1 MKIKS
6 LLLISIMMLSMFIA
20 PAAFALADT
29 SDTSDSSLST
39 ADMDASDVDALTQ
52 GVGQM
57 FSLFRGFGASG
68 ETLGTVFSMMFEN
81 FDNMSSTK
89 EMDGTYVMNASVISN
104 KTSEQQSFGSGQS
117 KKYWLPGPYNLAESG
132 NTTYVDEYPY
142 VKVTENGTANV
153 TKMDGV
159 SITFI
164 IWDSDGSFIDA
175 IDRILTSIRNLNE
188 IEATQDQYSDGEA
201 QKAAIEEVV
210 SAVTYF
216 LIHINDIITGDEVI
230 ILNMIAFTN
239 YEVTYEGYGAT
250 YNWYVTENGRRTDTI
265 LLNQTYPTWNEDY
278 TAIATDINDETAL
291 NLLHP
296 ESFRYNTTVTDFS
309 FDVVELWLKNFEIH
323 IDVQAIL
330 TAIMDAQNA
339 VNSGTEVSSDPFN
352 GKAVED
358 IFEGLDIEFYVFTH
372 SFVDFIMFNDTRLGL
387 ETTDNNGVPDVIR
400 ESIGTYENETVD
412 AITDTEVTKYFQL
425 INGTFSFQE
434 PTYKN
439 GKMEWGVRIDNF
451 NFRLIPIG
459 LSADSVSLDDA
470 PVLSMDYFELG
481 FAFQPTD
488 SQTVDT
494 TDFIDSSS
502 ESVQMGAAHVKF
514 TTEFAKWNQPSNT
527 TDDFAIIF
535 MSTILHVH
543 LHIENHD
550 LDTESTSDDPLLAES
565 DYNNEEH
572 SVKVGDY
579 AGDLPLAEIDMAGP
593 EYTQTNSLG
602 EATNHSAQ
610 TTIIPQVYADYNA
623 QAQTTYQDEN
633 NGTNVAT
640 GMLTVEFS
648 VLIYAIS
655 YPTFD
660 GSGDA
665 IQHDPTFS
673 IFITFENPGFVAVLL
688 VVGAVALVG
697 IAAVLITKK
706 KNA

>member
-6 LLLISIMMLSMFIA
+6 LLLISVMMLSMFVA
-20 PAAFALADT
+20 PSAFALADT
-29 SDTSDSSLST
+29 SDST
-39 ADMDASDVDALTQ
+39 TLDTTNMDATDVDALTQ

-81 FDNMSSTK
+81 FENMSSTK
-89 EMDGTYVMNASVISN
+89 EMDGTYVMNASITTN
-104 KTSEQQSFGSGQS
+104 KTSQQQDFGSGES
-117 KKYWLPGPYNLAESG
+117 KKYWLPGPYNLNAS
-132 NTTYVDEYPY
+132 NNATYEDEYPY
-142 VKVTENGTANV
+142 VKVTEMGTANV
-153 TKMDGV
+153 TKSDGV

-164 IWDSDGSFIDA
+164 IWDSDGTLIDA
-175 IDRILTSIRNLNE
+175 IDRLLTSIRNLNE
-188 IEATQDQYSDGEA
+188 IEATQDQYQDGEA
-201 QKAAIEEVV
+201 AKAAIEEVV

-230 ILNMIAFTN
+230 ILNMIAFTS
-239 YEVTYEGYGAT
+239 YEVSYDGYGAT
-250 YNWYVTENGRRTDTI
+250 YEWYVTENGRRTDTI
-265 LLNQTYPTWNEDY
+265 TLDATYPNWNDDY
-278 TAIATDINDETAL
+278 TAIATELNDETAL
-291 NLLHP
+291 QFLHP
-296 ESFRYNTTVTDFS
+296 ESFRYNTTMTDFS
-309 FDVVELWLKNFEIH
+309 FDVIELWLKNFEIH

-330 TAIMDAQNA
+330 NAIMEAQNA
-339 VNSGTEVSSDPFN
+339 VETGTEVSQDPF
-352 GKAVED
+352 GDKAVED

-372 SFVDFIMFNDTRLGL
+372 SFVDFVMFNDTRLGL
-387 ETTDNNGVPDVIR
+387 ASTDNNGVPDVVR
-400 ESIGTYENETVD
+400 EEIGTYENQTVD
-412 AITDTEVTKYFQL
+412 AISDTEVTKYFQL
-425 INGTFSFQE
+425 RDGAYTFLEPSYSNGR
-434 PTYKN
+434 
-439 GKMEWGVRIDNF
+439 MEWGVHIDNF
-451 NFRLIPIG
+451 NFRLIPMG
-459 LSADSVSLDDA
+459 LSADSVNETDA

-481 FAFQPTD
+481 FAFEPNKAQ
-488 SQTVDT
+488 SVDT
-494 TDFIDSSS
+494 TDFIEAS
-502 ESVQMGAAHVKF
+502 ETVTMGAAHVKF
-514 TTEFAKWNQPSNT
+514 TTEFAEWNEPSGT
-527 TDDFAIIF
+527 TDDLAIIF

-543 LHIENHD
+543 LHIENHSMD
-550 LDTESTSDDPLLAES
+550 AEGTSDDPLLAEE
-565 DYNNEEH
+565 DYDNEQH
-572 SVKVGDY
+572 KVKVGDY
-579 AGDLPLAEIDMAGP
+579 SGDLPLAEIDIAGP
-593 EYTQTNSLG
+593 NYTQTDDLGVNSTYG
-602 EATNHSAQ
+602 AK

-665 IQHDPTFS
+665 IVHDPTFS